1 MIWLDQQSAH
11 SSRYLQIYS
20 FDLKKTFVEY
30 DAWQPKKIIMA
41 ELAVNEPAD
50 FRDFA
55 RMFPAQFQ
63 MLEESIRP
71 IIQRKNTNYRDSISA
86 AERLTVTLR
95 FLATGE
101 WVNLSLRCF

>member
-1 MIWLDQQSAH
+1 M
-11 SSRYLQIYS
+11 
-20 FDLKKTFVEY
+20 EY

-41 ELAVNEPAD
+41 ELTVALSALGLVLVRRQRRMGKVRRNRTKWVKSAD

-101 WVNLSLRCF
+101 